1 MDEELLETIDEEELD
16 EDDFVVP
23 SFLDNSSEEEIHK
36 KMLDY
41 LPDDIDKSEGGYVY
55 DLTKPTAIEVS
66 RMKEFE
72 LVEALKLIWPR

>member
-1 MDEELLETIDEEELD
+1 MDEELLETIDEEELE

-41 LPDDIDKSEGGYVY
+41 LPG
-55 DLTKPTAIEVS
+55 
-66 RMKEFE
+66 
-72 LVEALKLIWPR
+72 

>member
-1 MDEELLETIDEEELD
+1 MDEELLETIDEEELE

-55 DLTKPTAIEVS
+55 DLTKQ
-66 RMKEFE
+66 
-72 LVEALKLIWPR
+72 PR